1 MIYSSWD
8 KDGGR
13 LKLVIM
19 GHFVRFYPLPIKNKK
34 NQDFEKMKKIAGD
47 ITLHMGTKNHNHMR
61 CGSSG
66 KEWETKFFVILGYF
80 LSFYLPNNL
89 QNQNFEKMR
98 RVSGDVIILH
108 MYAINDNHMM
118 YGSWDIVHNPR
129 TDRKSDI

>member
-19 GHFVRFYPLPIKNKK
+19 GHFVPFYLLPIKNLK

-47 ITLHMGTKNHNHMR
+47 IILHIRTKNHNHMR
-61 CGSSG
+61 YGSWD

-118 YGSWDIVHNPR
+118 YGSWDMVHNPR